1 MNAQKEK
8 KMKSTIKYLLG
19 AMLAVPLLCGC
30 REETPDTNENIAET
44 IVVSGAEGYRIQ
56 TFTEGARIITDRAYK
71 VTNIPDYFNGFEM
84 LTSKARANNG
94 GTITAKMDG
103 LVYIVAPA
111 SAKPEGW
118 SAVPNTIYQDR
129 DMKYATADQE
139 VKLSVYMKRA
149 YAGKPVEIPQVT
161 TFASAVPIARKI
173 VYDVPEEPLSTSTV
187 RGTVKCGGQP
197 VKDVVVSDGELT
209 TLTDEEGN
217 YVLHSWKRT
226 GYVFIS
232 VPGGYEVAADG
243 LIPRNFVRL
252 DGADDEVAD
261 FELTKTEN
269 DEFTL
274 FVMNDIHLTNT
285 TETDDVQR
293 FRRDFAPDYS
303 AMLAQTPG
311 KVYATVL
318 GDMTTDTRWY
328 RNNFAL
334 PEYLAEMERVP
345 GAIPI
350 WHVMGNHD
358 NDIRCSGPSEVWD
371 MLAVETYRRVL
382 GPNYYSIN
390 LGEGHFVVLD
400 AIVYTGANAYNT
412 YVEEVQLG
420 WLEKDLSHVD
430 AATPVAVLTH
440 APLYRYSGMADG
452 VLLANKGF
460 SNPDQVDWLLEKFA
474 KFERVH
480 IMSAH
485 THMNYC
491 CKISD
496 RITEHNNISVSGSS
510 WQIPEAERAQL
521 SKDGTP
527 VGYTIYRF
535 EGKKMTRQYK
545 ATGRDADECQ
555 FMVYDLNTVPEAYGG
570 AAGSNQLLLNVY
582 NWDPEWTVKARENG
596 VEIPVVQSWRADPLY
611 SLAAEGLTGLSS
623 AFAPGAGVS
632 HMFVATASAA
642 DTTVEVE
649 VTDGAGNSWT
659 QTAVRPKAFTWD
671 MR

>member
-1 MNAQKEK
+1 
-8 KMKSTIKYLLG
+8 MKPTIKQLWGALLL
-19 AMLAVPLLCGC
+19 MPLLWACH
-30 REETPDTNENIAET
+30 EEMPGDASDLAAET
-44 IVVSGAEGYRIQ
+44 IVVSGAEGYRKQ
-56 TFTEGARIITDRAYK
+56 TFAEGARIITDRAYK
-71 VTNIPDYFNGFEM
+71 VTNVPDYFNGFEM
-84 LTSKARANNG
+84 LTSKGKANNG
-94 GTITAKMDG
+94 GTITTRMDG

-111 SAKPEGW
+111 SAKPQGW
-118 SAVPNTIYQDR
+118 AVVPNTIYQDR
-129 DMKYATADQE
+129 DMMYATADQE

-173 VYDVPEEPLSTSTV
+173 VYDVPEEPLATSSVQGTV
-187 RGTVKCGGQP
+187 RCNGTP

-209 TLTDEEGN
+209 TTTDENGK

-232 VPGGYEVAADG
+232 VPSGYEVPADG

-252 DGADDEVAD
+252 DGADEEVAD
-261 FELTKTEN
+261 FELTEAEN

-274 FVMNDIHLTNT
+274 FVMNDIHLSNT
-285 TETDDVQR
+285 KETDDVQR
-293 FRRDFAPDYS
+293 FRKEFAPDYA

-334 PEYLAEMERVP
+334 PEYLGEMERVA

-371 MLAVETYRRVL
+371 ALAVETYRRVI
-382 GPNYYSIN
+382 GPNYYSFN
-390 LGEGHFVVLD
+390 LGQWHFVVLD
-400 AIVYTGANAYNT
+400 DIVYTGANAYNT
-412 YVEEVQLG
+412 YVEDVQLG

-430 AATPVAVLTH
+430 AATPVVVMTH

-452 VLLANKGF
+452 VLLANKNF

-474 KFERVH
+474 KFEQVH
-480 IMSAH
+480 IMSGH
-485 THMNYC
+485 THTNYY

-510 WQIPEAERAQL
+510 WQILGPEKPQL

-535 EGKKMTRQYK
+535 NGKQMTRHYK

-555 FMVYDLNTVPEAYGG
+555 FIVYDLNTVPAAYGG
-570 AAGSNQLLLNVY
+570 NAGSNQLLVNVY
-582 NWDPEWTVKARENG
+582 NWDPAWTVKVRENG
-596 VEIPVVQSWRADPLY
+596 TEIPVVQSWRSDPLY
-611 SLAAEGLTGLSS
+611 SLAAEGVTGLSS
-623 AFAPGAGVS
+623 AFLPGTGVP
-632 HMFVATASAA
+632 HMFVATASAP
-642 DTTVEVE
+642 DSSVEAE
-649 VTDGAGNSWT
+649 VTDGAGNKWT
-659 QTAVRPKAFTWD
+659 QTVVRPKAFTWD
-671 MR
+671 MQ

>member
-1 MNAQKEK
+1 
-8 KMKSTIKYLLG
+8 MKPTIKQLWGALLL
-19 AMLAVPLLCGC
+19 MPLLWACH
-30 REETPDTNENIAET
+30 EETPGDASDLAAET
-44 IVVSGAEGYRIQ
+44 IVVSGAEGYRKQ
-56 TFTEGARIITDRAYK
+56 TFAEGARIITDRAYK
-71 VTNIPDYFNGFEM
+71 VTNVPDYFNGFEM
-84 LTSKARANNG
+84 LTSKGKANNG
-94 GTITAKMDG
+94 GTITTRMDG

-111 SAKPEGW
+111 SAKPQGW
-118 SAVPNTIYQDR
+118 AVVPNTIYQDR
-129 DMKYATADQE
+129 DMMYATADQE

-173 VYDVPEEPLSTSTV
+173 VYDVPEEPLATSSVQGTV
-187 RGTVKCGGQP
+187 RCNGTP

-209 TLTDEEGN
+209 TTTDENGK

-232 VPGGYEVAADG
+232 VPSGYEVPADG

-252 DGADDEVAD
+252 DGADEEVAD
-261 FELTKTEN
+261 FELTEAEN

-274 FVMNDIHLTNT
+274 FVMNDIHLSNT
-285 TETDDVQR
+285 KETDDVQR
-293 FRRDFAPDYS
+293 FRKEFAPDYA

-334 PEYLAEMERVP
+334 PEYLGEMERVA

-371 MLAVETYRRVL
+371 ALAVETYRRVI
-382 GPNYYSIN
+382 GPNYYSFN
-390 LGEGHFVVLD
+390 LGQWHFVVLD
-400 AIVYTGANAYNT
+400 DIVYTGANAYNT
-412 YVEEVQLG
+412 YVEDVQLG

-430 AATPVAVLTH
+430 AATPVVVMTH

-452 VLLANKGF
+452 VLLANKNF

-474 KFERVH
+474 KFEQVH
-480 IMSAH
+480 IMSGH
-485 THMNYC
+485 THTNYY

-510 WQIPEAERAQL
+510 WQIRPQYGACGLRRQCREQPAAGERIQLGPGVDGQGPRKRNRNPGGSELALRPALFAGGRGRDGAEQRLFAGNGRAAHVRG
-521 SKDGTP
+521 DGL
-527 VGYTIYRF
+527 G
-535 EGKKMTRQYK
+535 TRQQC
-545 ATGRDADECQ
+545 GSGGDRRRGQQMDADGSPAESLYVGHAITARSR
-555 FMVYDLNTVPEAYGG
+555 FRAGVPIRK
-570 AAGSNQLLLNVY
+570 L
-582 NWDPEWTVKARENG
+582 ARE
-596 VEIPVVQSWRADPLY
+596 P
-611 SLAAEGLTGLSS
+611 
-623 AFAPGAGVS
+623 AP
-632 HMFVATASAA
+632 
-642 DTTVEVE
+642 
-649 VTDGAGNSWT
+649 
-659 QTAVRPKAFTWD
+659 
-671 MR
+671 

>member
-1 MNAQKEK
+1 MNAKKEK
-8 KMKSTIKYLLG
+8 KMKPTIKYLLG

-44 IVVSGAEGYRIQ
+44 IVVSGAEGYRKQ
-56 TFTEGARIITDRAYK
+56 TFSEGARIITDRAYK

-94 GTITAKMDG
+94 GTITTQMDG

-118 SAVPNTIYQDR
+118 SVVPNTIYQDR

-187 RGTVKCGGQP
+187 RGMVSCDGNP
-197 VKDVVVSDGELT
+197 VQGVVVSDGELT
-209 TLTDEEGN
+209 TTTDEEGK
-217 YVLHSWKRT
+217 YVLNSWKRT

-232 VPGGYEVAADG
+232 VPSGYEAASNG

-252 DGADDEVAD
+252 DGADEEVAD
-261 FELTKTEN
+261 FCLTKAEN
-269 DEFTL
+269 ETFTL

-285 TETDDVQR
+285 KETDDVQR
-293 FRRDFAPDYS
+293 FRKEFAPDYA
-303 AMLAQTPG
+303 AMLAETPG
-311 KVYATVL
+311 KVYTAVL

-334 PEYLAEMERVP
+334 PEYLGEMEQVP

-371 MLAVETYRRVL
+371 MLAVETYRRVI
-382 GPNYYSIN
+382 GPNYYSFN
-390 LGEGHFVVLD
+390 LGQWHFVVLD
-400 AIVYTGANAYNT
+400 DIVYTGSNAYNT
-412 YVEEVQLG
+412 YVEDVQLN

-430 AATPVAVLTH
+430 ASTPVAILTH
-440 APLYRYSGMADG
+440 APLYRYNGMADG
-452 VLLANKGF
+452 VLLARKAF

-474 KFERVH
+474 KFEQVH
-480 IMSAH
+480 IMSGH
-485 THMNYC
+485 THTNYY

-510 WQIPEAERAQL
+510 WQILGPEKPQL

-527 VGYTIYRF
+527 VGYTVYRF
-535 EGKKMTRQYK
+535 DGKKMTRQYK
-545 ATGRDADECQ
+545 ATGRGIDECQ
-555 FMVYDLNTVPEAYGG
+555 FMVYDLNTVPAAYGG
-570 AAGSNQLLLNVY
+570 AAGSNRLLLNVY
-582 NWDPEWTVKARENG
+582 NWDPDWTVTVRENG
-596 VEIPVVQSWRADPLY
+596 TEIPVVQTWCSDPLY
-611 SLAAEGLTGLSS
+611 SLAADGVTGLSN
-623 AFAPGAGVS
+623 AFAPGAGVP
-632 HMFVATASAA
+632 HMFVATASAP
-642 DTTVEVE
+642 DTTVEAE
-649 VTDGAGNSWT
+649 VTDGAGNKWK
-659 QTAVRPKAFTWD
+659 QTVIRPKAFTWD
-671 MR
+671 MQ